1 MELLNTTEV
10 REDFAEILNR
20 VAYRKERMIISRR
33 GKRLAAIVPMEDVEL
48 LEKLEERMDLE
59 SAAKALREPGA
70 VSWKK
75 IKTELN
81 L

>member
-1 MELLNTTEV
+1 MELLNTTEA

-20 VAYRKERMIISRR
+20 VAYRKERLIISRR

-70 VSWKK
+70 VSWRK
-75 IKTELN
+75 IKAELN